1 MDVSDCAAMDRLA
14 AYVPDLALGWDA
26 DTDHPWSRR
35 EATMMFADLSGFTRL
50 SERVARVKGAGA
62 EVVKRTINAVFEPCI
77 DAVLREHGDVVKF
90 AGDGLMMMFTGE
102 GHPLTAAR
110 AAVALQAAVRRIG
123 SVSTPA
129 GPARIGVSIGISTGE
144 YLCLLSRVGRL
155 EPVVV
160 GPALDAMFA
169 AEAFARSGQTVVDDA
184 LAAVLPAEIL
194 RPVRGSTYRQLRA
207 DAPLLAATGG
217 EPVRGHAVR
226 AASEFLEPRVR
237 IAIEDGDTPPEHRSA
252 AIAFLALD
260 GLAEVRA
267 REGDAG
273 LHAHVERFLGS
284 VARACAATDVCWL
297 ESDADRDQVR
307 VLLTA
312 GAPYRTDI
320 DEQRM
325 IDAVWRIRI
334 ECEGLLVRA
343 GISRG
348 RVFVA
353 DVGHPLR
360 RTYNV
365 MGDAV
370 NVAARLAG
378 KAAHGE
384 VLALQTVAGARR
396 SMARVEAR
404 APLSVKGKKAPLVVC
419 SIVGLTVADD
429 PQAAQAASTTMPTL
443 GRSAELRQLS
453 RHVAALRRRRG
464 GAVMVVG
471 EAGMGK
477 SHLVDTALAE
487 WPGAVVGTRGHEFER
502 STLFGAAARLLREA
516 VGIDVS
522 ASPEAAG
529 EQLERVVAQSAPD
542 LVERLP
548 LMADVARAVVPS
560 TRAVDAVRPEF
571 RLEQTVVATVALLR
585 AVRPAATV
593 FVADDV
599 DRFDHSSIALLAAV
613 RAAAGELPWLV
624 ITTSRSE
631 PAVDGADAGGDAGA
645 VVRLGPLTSADVR
658 RLVLQ
663 IAGDVGLTK
672 RVIDDIVRHSDGNPM
687 IAHELTLGWATGARE
702 VELPDAVERAVAS
715 RIDNLPTAAR
725 VLIRELSVAGVGVE
739 WSLARAVLGPSADED
754 ATWAALRE
762 YVTRSAGA
770 VQFER
775 ELYAV
780 AAYQGLAH
788 ERRQALHRALAVE
801 LAGRPY
807 ARFEAARIAEHA
819 HAGGDQALAW
829 QWSRAAADVAASVG
843 AADDAAEHLAHAVQ
857 AVDHGAAVSDDE
869 LLAVLEALGDAHERV
884 GHPLE
889 AHEAFKRARGL
900 VAEGSPAHL
909 RLYRK
914 HARVAERAGAWT
926 QSLRW
931 VTRAL
936 AEVPADAGADLL
948 AEQAELELTAAV
960 VRFFQGKLKPAVEL
974 ARGAAATA
982 ERAGSRRGAAQ
993 AELQLEMC
1001 CSELGLPERAAHGL
1015 RALELFELLDDHL
1028 GLANLRLNLGVSC
1041 YNEARWD
1048 QALHHYGRSIVEYAL
1063 VGDLVGA
1070 AATTNNR
1077 AEILTDQGRDAEAL
1091 DALEEARRGLK
1102 AANYR
1107 IGVAI
1112 TSSGLGRL
1120 ATRRGDFAAAAAWLA
1135 EARDEFVALDAA
1147 QLVADTDVRLIEL
1160 DVWRGDVKAALR
1172 AMPRVRAFVDE
1183 TGPSPVLAAGLARL
1197 EAWGTLGPGA
1207 PRDARARTRARRV
1220 WNDAIATARREG
1232 FPYEVALAADGY
1244 VVSVGDDALAR
1255 ERDDLFHRMGVVSP
1269 PRPPWLTTV

>member
-1 MDVSDCAAMDRLA
+1 M
-14 AYVPDLALGWDA
+14 
-26 DTDHPWSRR
+26 
-35 EATMMFADLSGFTRL
+35 
-50 SERVARVKGAGA
+50 
-62 EVVKRTINAVFEPCI
+62 
-77 DAVLREHGDVVKF
+77 
-90 AGDGLMMMFTGE
+90 
-102 GHPLTAAR
+102 
-110 AAVALQAAVRRIG
+110 
-123 SVSTPA
+123 
-129 GPARIGVSIGISTGE
+129 
-144 YLCLLSRVGRL
+144 
-155 EPVVV
+155 
-160 GPALDAMFA
+160 
-169 AEAFARSGQTVVDDA
+169 
-184 LAAVLPAEIL
+184 
-194 RPVRGSTYRQLRA
+194 
-207 DAPLLAATGG
+207 
-217 EPVRGHAVR
+217 
-226 AASEFLEPRVR
+226 
-237 IAIEDGDTPPEHRSA
+237 
-252 AIAFLALD
+252 
-260 GLAEVRA
+260 
-267 REGDAG
+267 
-273 LHAHVERFLGS
+273 
-284 VARACAATDVCWL
+284 
-297 ESDADRDQVR
+297 ESDADRDQIR

-325 IDAVWRIRI
+325 IDAVWRIRM
-334 ECEGLLVRA
+334 ECESLPVRA

-396 SMARVEAR
+396 SMAQVEAR
-404 APLSVKGKKAPLVVC
+404 APLSVKGKKAPLAVC
-419 SIVGLTVADD
+419 SVVGLTASHE
-429 PQAAQAASTTMPTL
+429 PKAAATTTPVL
-443 GRSAELRQLS
+443 GRAAELRQLA
-453 RHVAALRRRRG
+453 RHVDAVRQGR
-464 GAVMVVG
+464 GAVVRVVG
-471 EAGMGK
+471 EPGMGK
-477 SHLVDTALAE
+477 SQLVDTALAA
-487 WPGAVVGTRGHEFER
+487 WPDPVVRTRGHEFER

-516 VGIDVS
+516 VDIDVS

-529 EQLERVVAQSAPD
+529 ERLALVVANSAPD

-548 LMADVARAVVPS
+548 LIADVARAVVTS

-585 AVRPAATV
+585 AVRPASTV

-599 DRFDHSSIALLAAV
+599 DRFDHSSMALLAAMQ
-613 RAAAGELPWLV
+613 AATDESPWLV
-624 ITTSRSE
+624 ITTSRAE
-631 PAVDGADAGGDAGA
+631 PPRADDASGDADGDAGA
-645 VVRLGPLTSADVR
+645 VVRLGPLASADVR

-663 IAGDVGLTK
+663 IAGDVGMTK
-672 RVIDDIVRHSDGNPM
+672 RVVEDIVRHSDGNPM

-725 VLIRELSVAGVGVE
+725 VLIRDLSVAGVGVE
-739 WSLARAVLGPSADED
+739 WSLARAVLGPPVDDE
-754 ATWAALRE
+754 ATWAVLRE

-807 ARFEAARIAEHA
+807 ARFEAARIAEHV
-819 HAGGDQALAW
+819 HAGGDQVLAW
-829 QWSRAAADVAASVG
+829 QWSRAAAEVAVSVG
-843 AADDAAEHLAHAVQ
+843 AADDAALHLAHAVQ
-857 AVDHGAAVSDDE
+857 AVDHGAQVGSDE
-869 LLAVLEALGDAHERV
+869 LLAVLEALGDADERV
-884 GHPLE
+884 GHPDE

-914 HARVAERAGAWT
+914 HARVAERAGVWT

-936 AEVPADAGADLL
+936 AEVPADAGAELL

-982 ERAGSRRGAAQ
+982 ERAGSRRGVAQ

-1048 QALHHYGRSIVEYAL
+1048 QALHHYSRSIVEYEL

-1120 ATRRGDFAAAAAWLA
+1120 ATRRGDFAAAATWLSQ
-1135 EARDEFVALDAA
+1135 ARDEFVALDAA

-1160 DVWRGDVKAALR
+1160 DLWRGDVKAALR
-1172 AMPRVRAFVDE
+1172 AMPRVARVRRRDRTLAGAGRRS
-1183 TGPSPVLAAGLARL
+1183 GPAGGLGHARPRRV
-1197 EAWGTLGPGA
+1197 ARRPGA
-1207 PRDARARTRARRV
+1207 HTCAEGVERRHRDSASGGVPLRGGARHRRV
-1220 WNDAIATARREG
+1220 RR
-1232 FPYEVALAADGY
+1232 
-1244 VVSVGDDALAR
+1244 VG
-1255 ERDDLFHRMGVVSP
+1255 G
-1269 PRPPWLTTV
+1269 

>member
-1 MDVSDCAAMDRLA
+1 
-14 AYVPDLALGWDA
+14 
-26 DTDHPWSRR
+26 
-35 EATMMFADLSGFTRL
+35 
-50 SERVARVKGAGA
+50 
-62 EVVKRTINAVFEPCI
+62 VVKRTINAVFEPCI

-110 AAVALQAAVRRIG
+110 AAMALQAAVRRIG

-184 LAAVLPAEIL
+184 LAAVLPAAVL

-217 EPVRGHAVR
+217 EPVRGRAVR
-226 AASEFLEPRVR
+226 AASDFLEPRVR
-237 IAIEDGDTPPEHRSA
+237 VAIEDGDTPPEHRSA

-260 GLAEVRA
+260 GLAAVRA

-273 LHAHVERFLGS
+273 LHAHVERFLGG

-297 ESDADRDQVR
+297 ESDADRDQIR

-325 IDAVWRIRI
+325 IDAVWRIRT
-334 ECEGLLVRA
+334 ECEGLPVRA

-404 APLSVKGKKAPLVVC
+404 APLSVKGKKAPLAVC
-419 SIVGLTVADD
+419 LVVGLTVAEE
-429 PQAAQAASTTMPTL
+429 PKPSATTAPML
-443 GRSAELRQLS
+443 GRTGELRQLA
-453 RHVAALRRRRG
+453 RQVDALRHGRG
-464 GAVMVVG
+464 GVLRVVG
-471 EAGMGK
+471 EPGMGK
-477 SHLVDTALAE
+477 SQLVDTALAA
-487 WPGAVVGTRGHEFER
+487 WPDAAVRTRGHEFER
-502 STLFGAAARLLREA
+502 STLFGAASRLLREA

-522 ASPEAAG
+522 ALPDAAG
-529 EQLERVVAQSAPD
+529 EQLALVVATSAPE

-548 LMADVARAVVPS
+548 LIADVARAVVPP

-571 RLEQTVVATVALLR
+571 RLEQTVVAAVALLR

-593 FVADDV
+593 FVADDI
-599 DRFDHSSIALLAAV
+599 DRFDHSSMALLAAMQ
-613 RAAAGELPWLV
+613 AATAASPWLV
-624 ITTSRSE
+624 IATSRAE
-631 PAVDGADAGGDAGA
+631 PTGDDDTDGGAVV
-645 VVRLGPLTSADVR
+645 VVRLGPLASTDVR

-663 IAGDVGLTK
+663 IAGDVGMTK
-672 RVIDDIVRHSDGNPM
+672 RVVEDIVRHSDGNPM

-725 VLIRELSVAGVGVE
+725 VLIRDLSVAGVGVE
-739 WSLARAVLGPSADED
+739 LSLARAVLGPRADHE
-754 ATWAALRE
+754 ATWTALRE

-775 ELYAV
+775 EIYAV

-788 ERRQALHRALAVE
+788 ERRRALHRALAVE
-801 LAGRPY
+801 LAARPY

-829 QWSRAAADVAASVG
+829 HWSRAAAEVAGSVG
-843 AADDAAEHLAHAVQ
+843 AADDAAMHLAHAVE
-857 AVDHGAAVSDDE
+857 AVDHGAPVGHDE
-869 LLAVLEALGDAHERV
+869 LFEVLEALGDAHERV
-884 GHPLE
+884 GHPDE

-900 VAEGSPAHL
+900 VAVSSPAHL

-931 VTRAL
+931 VTRGL
-936 AEVPADAGADLL
+936 SEVPADAGAEQL

-982 ERAGSRRGAAQ
+982 ERAGSRRAVAQ

-1048 QALHHYGRSIVEYAL
+1048 QALHHYGRSIVEYDL
-1063 VGDLVGA
+1063 VGDQVGA

-1077 AEILTDQGRDAEAL
+1077 AEILTDQGRDVEAL

-1120 ATRRGDFAAAAAWLA
+1120 ATRRGDAPAAAAWLA
-1135 EARDEFVALDAA
+1135 EARNEFVALDAA

-1160 DVWRGDVKAALR
+1160 DVWRGDLKAALR
-1172 AMPRVRAFVDE
+1172 AMPRVRAFVAE

-1197 EAWGTLGPGA
+1197 EAWATLGPGL
-1207 PRDARARTRARRV
+1207 PRDARARTRARKV
-1220 WNDAIATARREG
+1220 WNGAIAAARREG
-1232 FPYEVALAADGY
+1232 FPYEVALAIDGY
-1244 VVSVGDDALAR
+1244 VVSVGDDALER